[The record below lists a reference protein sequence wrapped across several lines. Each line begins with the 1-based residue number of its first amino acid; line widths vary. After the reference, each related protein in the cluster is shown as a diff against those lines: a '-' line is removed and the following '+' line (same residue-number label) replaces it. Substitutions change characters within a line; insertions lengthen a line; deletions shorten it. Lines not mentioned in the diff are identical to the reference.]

1 MRVSTHATPSL
12 VSPATEDPAVRLATS
27 SPPGRHSLRPTDPV
41 LTQLVSASSVALFSK
56 GAPQTLAAFGWTY
69 FPDDPGCKLVFC
81 LHGVAAGVSFSTVCL
96 FNGFQAIKL
105 KPSIWRWMELKLRS
119 LKLIV
124 FCCSL
129 CWIVHIVINS
139 CLPLI
144 IKGPLQWKNLSMKR
158 NYGYCSWHLEE
169 GFVGLLL
176 AVLCFSPDTMSLG
189 FSIWASGNIVL
200 ILYMHKRRVEHLCSH
215 RLPPR
220 PSHEARATRI
230 LLVLVSSFFAFCLLY
245 IVLTIWMTLVAN
257 RSQWMV
263 NVSVL
268 VAMCFPTFSPFVLI
282 ISDTR
287 VSRFCFAC
295 RARKTLSPRPVV
307 VGWVWA
313 AVFTY
318 PFQHLWTFGGLLKFK
333 NG

>member
-1 MRVSTHATPSL
+1 MRSQRPNPYLGAETPPLHTRMRAAQARAVLTGHASQVSSGSGQYVVGKMRVSTHATPSL

-27 SPPGRHSLRPTDPV
+27 SPPGSSEMGVVFLTQTGISLVGNTSLLCLYNFTLLTRHSLRPTDPV

-230 LLVLVSSFFAFCLLY
+230 LLVLVLE
-245 IVLTIWMTLVAN
+245 TE
-257 RSQWMV
+257 
-263 NVSVL
+263 
-268 VAMCFPTFSPFVLI
+268 P
-282 ISDTR
+282 R
-287 VSRFCFAC
+287 VWCI
-295 RARKTLSPRPVV
+295 LSMHCTA
-307 VGWVWA
+307 GM
-313 AVFTY
+313 
-318 PFQHLWTFGGLLKFK
+318 
-333 NG
+333 